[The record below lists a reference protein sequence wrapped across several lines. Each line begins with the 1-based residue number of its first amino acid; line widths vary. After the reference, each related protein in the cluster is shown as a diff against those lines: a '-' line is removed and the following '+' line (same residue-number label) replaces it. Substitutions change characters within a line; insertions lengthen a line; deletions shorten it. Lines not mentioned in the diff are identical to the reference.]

1 MAGILLLLGGTLA
14 VILFILGVLIVLIA
28 GALLFVLFSLLVPSP
43 QHDARMTLAKRL
55 MVAGVVLLIIRF
67 AGALVLLVGAGLS
80 VLIIAP

>member
-43 QHDARMTLAKRL
+43 QHDAKMALAKRL
-55 MVAGVVLLIIRF
+55 MVAGVVLLIIRL